1 MLETLESYIYT
12 GVSFSTFSFDRV
24 SLNCIKYKLS
34 FFRKPYYLSLIKK
47 ELAKE
52 PFYLNDVY
60 SVKYFIKSTL
70 NSLSNASLLMNPNL
84 EQIKLVKRLLKRKDV
99 LYSSAFKIVDLSSEI
114 KIKPVCFV
122 LNDRNDYN
130 KYLYII
136 ENFKDVRFIYLEDI
150 YNELK
155 SKTNSQTIFDEVKL
169 KILQDNDSEAFFI
182 DMKIFTNLINDF
194 IFTLN
199 KIAINLY

>member
-1 MLETLESYIYT
+1 M
-12 GVSFSTFSFDRV
+12 
-24 SLNCIKYKLS
+24 
-34 FFRKPYYLSLIKK
+34 
-47 ELAKE
+47 
-52 PFYLNDVY
+52 
-60 SVKYFIKSTL
+60 
-70 NSLSNASLLMNPNL
+70 
-84 EQIKLVKRLLKRKDV
+84 
-99 LYSSAFKIVDLSSEI
+99 
-114 KIKPVCFV
+114 CFV
-122 LNDRNDYN
+122 LNDRNDYD